1 MSHLK
6 YLTVEKTP
14 MIQEMVYVV
23 TVLLVSE
30 TLAKHVQLGTTVQNV
45 NPDIYRK
52 IIVLKQQSVC
62 HVLQNMKKL
71 VQNALKT
78 PV

>member
-1 MSHLK
+1 
-6 YLTVEKTP
+6 
-14 MIQEMVYVV
+14 MIQEMAFVV

-30 TLAKHVQLGTTVQNV
+30 TLAKHVQLETIVQNV

-52 IIVLKQQSVC
+52 IIVLKQQFVC
-62 HVLQNMKKL
+62 HALQNMKKL

-78 PV
+78 PA